1 MLFRSL
7 CNNAKAANI
16 LVMTVALDLSTTK
29 ASDQLAINALKSCS
43 SDSRFRKDPT
53 DPTKPAKLFWNATG
67 ASLSNDFKE
76 IGNELSNLRVVG

>member
-1 MLFRSL
+1 M
-7 CNNAKAANI
+7 
-16 LVMTVALDLSTTK
+16 ALDLSTTK
-29 ASDQLAINALKSCS
+29 ASDQPAINALKSCS

-53 DPTKPAKLFWNATG
+53 DPSKPAKLFWNATG